1 MQTIP
6 VAKKIPQER
15 TIHGETI
22 VDNWYY
28 LKDRNHPETI
38 PYLETENRYTNETM
52 LPHLALERQLY
63 EEMVARIQE
72 TDVTVPYRYGS
83 YEYYSR
89 TEKGKQYPVLCRRL
103 PEEAASEQVI
113 LDCNAL
119 AEGQQYFALAFDR
132 VSPDGNILAYAVN
145 TDGSE
150 VYTLRFRDLRTGE
163 LLPDVIHD
171 VYYSAAWDAGSAFF
185 YTTLDETKRP
195 WRVWRHELGS
205 TSADTLVLEEPDG
218 RFNLTIDRSR
228 SGAFLFLT
236 ASSHT
241 TSEVRYVDTRASA
254 GEFRILKPRVPDVEY
269 FADHQGQWF
278 YIRSNEDAKNFQL
291 LRALVSDP
299 DPARWEVVTP
309 HRRDVAIERVEAFEN
324 FLVVFERA
332 EGLRR
337 ILIEDTRTG
346 EKHFVLFDEPVYTLA
361 ADRNEEYSVTKFR
374 FAWTSLITPRS
385 IFDYD
390 MATRERDLKKRYAVF
405 GGYDSANYVSER
417 IFARSHDGVSV
428 PISLVYRKDLAPRTP
443 HPLYLYGY
451 GSYGIITEPAFSP
464 ERVSLLDRGFVF
476 AMAHVR
482 GSGDMGRFWYEDG
495 KLLNKQNTFLDFIAC
510 AEHLIT
516 NGYTSPERMAA
527 AGGSA
532 GGLLVGA
539 VANMRPDLFR
549 VVVAHVPFV
558 DVVNTML
565 DETLPLTI
573 TEYEEWGNPKERE
586 FYEYMRSYTPYENIW
601 LVPYPDIL
609 VTGGLNDPR
618 VGYWEPAKWVA
629 KLRDQKAGE
638 NLILLRTVMGAG
650 HGGPSGRYD
659 KLKEKAFEFA
669 FVIARMR
676 S

>member
-1 MQTIP
+1 VQTIP